1 MKKFVFPFDSLYRVK
16 QSLKDK
22 LQAEYYAAEAELRK
36 AIEKR
41 DGLLAIRKEETE
53 AYEAI
58 AVHGIS
64 PGTIEAYSDFFNEL
78 ENMISLASKQVDI
91 ARRKAEQKRSELAEI
106 YKEVKALEKL
116 RERKYADY
124 LDEQQKAEAVV
135 IQDILSFKVTNAEEH
150 LKQSG

>member
-58 AVHGIS
+58 AVQGIS